1 MTHLNGEARARYVQ
15 EMFSR
20 IAPHYDLMNR
30 LMAFGQD
37 RRWRK
42 RVIEKANLPPTG
54 GLLLDLGAGTG
65 DLGLEVSRNLPGT
78 TSIEADFT
86 IEMMLVGRCRPGT
99 KILQWSVADALSL
112 PFPDN
117 AFDAVVSGFLLR
129 NVQNLPSSLKEQY
142 RVIKPGGRIV
152 SLDTTRP
159 PENLFSPLMR
169 FYMHKIIPALGQIV
183 SGQKDAYLYLS
194 DSSENFI
201 SAELLTTNMVSAG
214 FESIGFDRINFGTI
228 AIHWGEK

>member
-65 DLGLEVSRNLPGT
+65 DLGLEVSRNVPGT

-99 KILQWSVADALSL
+99 KILQCRC
-112 PFPDN
+112 PF
-117 AFDAVVSGFLLR
+117 L
-129 NVQNLPSSLKEQY
+129 
-142 RVIKPGGRIV
+142 IM
-152 SLDTTRP
+152 
-159 PENLFSPLMR
+159 PLMLL
-169 FYMHKIIPALGQIV
+169 FL
-183 SGQKDAYLYLS
+183 
-194 DSSENFI
+194 DSS
-201 SAELLTTNMVSAG
+201 SVMS
-214 FESIGFDRINFGTI
+214 RIYL
-228 AIHWGEK
+228 HP